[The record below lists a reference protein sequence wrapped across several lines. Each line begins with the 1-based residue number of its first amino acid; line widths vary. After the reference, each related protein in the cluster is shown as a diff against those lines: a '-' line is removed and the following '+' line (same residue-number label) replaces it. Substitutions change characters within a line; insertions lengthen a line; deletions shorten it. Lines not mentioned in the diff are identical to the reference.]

1 MRSGISTTWI
11 VTLPAFGIAPLHG
24 EECDNNGNGNAE
36 VDDDDDGEG
45 EEGEG
50 EVAPLLGLLCDVVS
64 LSLFPPPSPVNDT
77 LEAGRTLSHPGS
89 HG

>member
-1 MRSGISTTWI
+1 VRSGISTTWI
-11 VTLPAFGIAPLHG
+11 VTLPAFGIAPPHG

-36 VDDDDDGEG
+36 VDDEGEG
-45 EEGEG
+45 EEG
-50 EVAPLLGLLCDVVS
+50 EVAPLLWLLCDVVS
-64 LSLFPPPSPVNDT
+64 LSLFPPPSPFNDT